1 MQRASVDQ
9 SMKKEGKSSL
19 EGKTKG
25 DGDQERVE
33 KNKQRRKEK
42 KKRIRKALGAHCPSR
57 WKRAVFRFDLRL
69 ALARFD
75 GNQRRTSVCVLS
87 FSRFISPPRRKT
99 WSRMVAKEA
108 KAVARW
114 HPRFSY
120 FHENRPLRS
129 RRQCHSGVLNANPRK
144 EKP

>member
-1 MQRASVDQ
+1 MQHASVDQ

-57 WKRAVFRFDLRL
+57 
-69 ALARFD
+69 
-75 GNQRRTSVCVLS
+75 
-87 FSRFISPPRRKT
+87 
-99 WSRMVAKEA
+99 
-108 KAVARW
+108 
-114 HPRFSY
+114 
-120 FHENRPLRS
+120 
-129 RRQCHSGVLNANPRK
+129 
-144 EKP
+144 